1 MLNAIVGDNS
11 EFEDLSDIDD
21 PAIDGENIPP
31 DIPEAGQ
38 QSSDDSDSESK
49 QRARGRERKRQCC
62 KSVDYEPGAP
72 VRHGVESRGRGSK
85 RQRGDEDLV
94 SDGDQLMLMD
104 VKNLGQD
111 LAMMDKPGPSTD
123 DHEEPRAG
131 PDFYD
136 DPDMEQPSHEYY
148 CRSGTL
154 ESDQE
159 CINATVSDHHGSDHT
174 DSEPQHRPHVS
185 EPKPKPSKA
194 GRQDCWKRSA
204 FTPDLVQFEA
214 QDERQENRENWQAL
228 DYVEQYIDTELMEL
242 IADCTNAMSLA
253 TTGTSL
259 NTSADEIYHFFGAS
273 IFMSC
278 VPYPQ
283 VRMFWSNFLRIP
295 VISDQMTR
303 DRFFKLRQHLKV
315 VIDNDISEDVKK
327 TDRFWKVRPFMDHIL
342 NGCLLQSRPECV
354 SIDEQMIPFTG
365 ACPFRQYVSLKPNPV
380 GMKNFV
386 LASLDGII
394 LDFEVYQG
402 AVALS
407 SQVREAEGLS
417 LGALVIERLAKTL
430 PPGTKVHCDRSFPT
444 MKAVD
449 RMLEKKVYLIGTV
462 MKNHLPTAL
471 PKLPNDKTSVKW
483 YDNKPVL
490 RPSVAHAEE
499 PLDTCQQWCGK
510 EKRYVA
516 VTRPS
521 IVYGYN
527 SKMGGVDLNGKMM
540 RYYRMSPQTKKWTV
554 RMLMH
559 FTDLALANSWLLYC
573 QDNRERGTPNKDVM
587 QFLEFRM
594 AVAQGFLTK
603 RDTDVEHVHE
613 EAAHASQEG
622 HKRHVTPVPPVS
634 VRTTCAVHIPE
645 MVNLKNPMRCRE
657 KGCSGK
663 SRVRCMKCDV
673 YLCLQTGRNCFATF
687 HTSK

>member
-11 EFEDLSDIDD
+11 EFEDLSDVDD
-21 PAIDGENIPP
+21 PAVHGENIPP
-31 DIPEAGQ
+31 DIPEVCQ
-38 QSSDDSDSESK
+38 QSSDDSDSDESK
-49 QRARGRERKRQCC
+49 RRARGCERKRQCR
-62 KSVDYEPGAP
+62 KRVDVDYEPGAR
-72 VRHGVESRGRGSK
+72 VRHGVESRGQGSK

-94 SDGDQLMLMD
+94 LDGDQLMLMD
-104 VKNLGQD
+104 VENLDQD

-123 DHEEPRAG
+123 DREDPRPG
-131 PDFYD
+131 PDLYD
-136 DPDMEQPSHEYY
+136 DPDVEQPSHEYY

-159 CINATVSDHHGSDHT
+159 CINATVSDHHSSDHT
-174 DSEPQHRPHVS
+174 DSEPHVS
-185 EPKPKPSKA
+185 EAEPKPSEA

-214 QDERQENRENWQAL
+214 QDEMRNNRENWQAL
-228 DYVEQYIDTELMEL
+228 DYVEQYIDTELMKL

-259 NTSADEIYHFFGAS
+259 NTSADEIFHFFGAS

-342 NGCLLQSRPECV
+342 NGCLLQARPKCV

-386 LASLDGII
+386 LASADGII

-407 SQVREAEGLS
+407 SQVQEAEGLG

-430 PPGTKVHCDRSFPT
+430 PPGTKVYCDQSFTT
-444 MKAVD
+444 MKAVE
-449 RMLEKKVYLIGTV
+449 RMLEKKVYLTGTV
-462 MKNHLPTAL
+462 MKTAL
-471 PKLPNDKTSVKW
+471 PELPNDKTSVKW
-483 YDNKPVL
+483 YDNTAVL

-499 PLDTCQQWCGK
+499 PLVTRRQWCKK

-527 SKMGGVDLNGKMM
+527 SKMGGVDLIAKMM
-540 RYYRMSPQTKKWTV
+540 GSYRMSPQTKKWTV

-559 FTDLALANSWLLYC
+559 FTDLALTNSWLLYC

-603 RDTDVEHVHE
+603 RDTGVEHVQE

-687 HTSK
+687 HTSR